1 MIQIE
6 VQIIHVGAMLALC
19 WLIIRS
25 WALLRRLL
33 GAIGPLLCVS
43 RLLVGV
49 LDRFFGVR
57 DWSGL
62 DLGGFG
68 DHPGRFFELLNLIFR
83 WFGVHTGLLFANAL
97 DMLKPRQNIG
107 KTYVFPMFQAHHA
120 CRTQDKNRHK
130 IVPGACRTE
139 LPTKIVLKTWLGTL
153 RAPFWRGLGHS

>member
-6 VQIIHVGAMLALC
+6 AKIIHVGAMLALC

-43 RLLVGV
+43 WLLVGV
-49 LDRFFGVR
+49 LDRFFSVR

-68 DHPGRFFELLNLIFR
+68 DHPGRVFR
-83 WFGVHTGLLFANAL
+83 AS
-97 DMLKPRQNIG
+97 KPDFSMVWGTHRLAFRKCSG
-107 KTYVFPMFQAHHA
+107 HAKT
-120 CRTQDKNRHK
+120 
-130 IVPGACRTE
+130 
-139 LPTKIVLKTWLGTL
+139 
-153 RAPFWRGLGHS
+153 